1 MLASALTVVA
11 LVAADQTA
19 LRAAPRDSAPQQAVL
34 WQGDSL
40 EIRGEKGDFLQV
52 YDHRR
57 ERAGYIRASQVR
69 VHSLKPEAAPE
80 LLAVVRFLK
89 ETPGSEALGIAYAAA
104 YLRAAPAEAI
114 GPEVF
119 DALGQMADRLA
130 RRASSGQAGRAGE
143 INAAHLEVA
152 AAYGVTMTAFERDGQ
167 IRLCAEGDAQRRVL
181 ALPASAVQKALAAL
195 ALTRHECVS
204 PALTPMERY
213 ALDNWRADVLERVE
227 LVALPEVLK
236 NRIRLR
242 QAGVWASLAYQRAR
256 RPDAGAA
263 AVQEAATR
271 AIDALAAINKAE
283 LMETDAAAYSD
294 AAIRVG
300 ASRWAAATGTPTG
313 SGKMKVV
320 ASAGEPGQTCIA
332 LVDAR
337 QERKAPLVTR
347 CTYGIVWTASAAA
360 NADGSA
366 LALAV
371 QGGDTWREL
380 WVFRKDG
387 EAWSVDVLPPGT
399 DTPTLGYVEFAGWVP
414 GGREMLAAREVKAE
428 GRYRRSFEVLGL
440 GHLETR
446 RQADRPEN
454 LSTFYRWQSA
464 LWKAGT
470 VALR

>member
-1 MLASALTVVA
+1 
-11 LVAADQTA
+11 
-19 LRAAPRDSAPQQAVL
+19 
-34 WQGDSL
+34 
-40 EIRGEKGDFLQV
+40 
-52 YDHRR
+52 
-57 ERAGYIRASQVR
+57 
-69 VHSLKPEAAPE
+69 
-80 LLAVVRFLK
+80 
-89 ETPGSEALGIAYAAA
+89 
-104 YLRAAPAEAI
+104 
-114 GPEVF
+114 
-119 DALGQMADRLA
+119 
-130 RRASSGQAGRAGE
+130 
-143 INAAHLEVA
+143 
-152 AAYGVTMTAFERDGQ
+152 
-167 IRLCAEGDAQRRVL
+167 
-181 ALPASAVQKALAAL
+181 
-195 ALTRHECVS
+195 
-204 PALTPMERY
+204 MERY

-300 ASRWAAATGTPTG
+300 ASRWAAAPGTPTG
-313 SGKMKVV
+313 SGKLKVV

-387 EAWSVDVLPPGT
+387 EAWSVDALPPGT